1 MSVIVRTPAGQLRL
15 YCKGA
20 VSNYAASWRT
30 LPVIVS
36 TAGADPDISCLIH
49 NTCWLFV

>member
-1 MSVIVRTPAGQLRL
+1 MSVIVRTPAGKLRL

-20 VSNYAASWRT
+20 VSMLPNGELT

-36 TAGADPDISCLIH
+36 TAVANAGIPCLIH
-49 NTCWLFV
+49 NTC